1 MNKGWATRLPN
12 GVVVY
17 TFVGDLPRSL
27 LAQLRTHQRISQIPI
42 ALSAQSSRAVPI
54 EAMLDTVP
62 KFVPKF
68 RKGGKGMKTA
78 GLVSQEKQERL
89 EFLWTELEGVVE
101 RYIENVFLVVE
112 PDLSKGQ
119 LNRLLEPFRMVRV
132 AMTAPITI
140 WEDFWSLRCSQDAQ
154 DEMQDFA
161 NLTKVT
167 FESMTPV
174 SMEVHIP
181 FDAADIYEAV
191 VFGARVSFRSDNKK
205 GIKARYDQLSK
216 DRHWGPFEHVV
227 YPLEDNTQ
235 HYSHE
240 LCGRFVGHDCIP
252 LRSYMEVRGAEWC
265 KANL

>member
-17 TFVGDLPRSL
+17 TFVGDIPRSL

-54 EAMLDTVP
+54 DVMLDTVP

-68 RKGGKGMKTA
+68 RKGAKGMKTS

-89 EFLWTELEGVVE
+89 ECLWAELEGIVE
-101 RYIENVFLVVE
+101 KYIENVFLVVE

-132 AMTAPITI
+132 AMTAPVGI
-140 WEDFWSLRCSQDAQ
+140 WHDFWELRCSEDAQ

-161 NLTKVT
+161 NMTKVT
-167 FESMTPV
+167 FENLEP
-174 SMEVHIP
+174 EAKKVHIP
-181 FDAADIYEAV
+181 FDAKDIYEAV
-191 VFGARVSFRSDNKK
+191 VFGARVSFRSDSKK
-205 GIKARYDQLSK
+205 GVKARYEQLSR
-216 DRHWGPFEHVV
+216 DAHWGPFEHVV
-227 YPLEDNTQ
+227 YPLENTQ
-235 HYSHE
+235 QHFFYD
-240 LCGRFVGHDCIP
+240 LCGRFVGYDCIP
-252 LRSYMEVRGAEWC
+252 LRSYLEVRGAEWC
-265 KANL
+265 RKNL